1 MCLAI
6 PGQIVSITGDDPL
19 LRVGRVQF
27 GGIVKETSLACV
39 PEAEVGDYVLVHVGL
54 AISRLDADEAERV
67 LTALRESGEWEE
79 ESS

>member
-6 PGQIVSITGDDPL
+6 PGQIISITGDDPL

-27 GGIVKETSLACV
+27 GSIVKETSLACI

>member
-6 PGQIVSITGDDPL
+6 PGEIVSIAGDDPL
-19 LRVGRVQF
+19 LRMGRIRY
-27 GGIVKETSLACV
+27 GSIVKEASLACV

-67 LTALRESGEWEE
+67 LTALREAGEWEE
-79 ESS
+79 DLP

>member
-6 PGQIVSITGDDPL
+6 PGEIVSIAGDDPL
-19 LRVGRVQF
+19 LRMGRIRY
-27 GGIVKETSLACV
+27 GGIVKEASLACV

-67 LTALRESGEWEE
+67 LTALREMGEWEE
-79 ESS
+79 DLP